1 MTTTD
6 IDIPRGCLPLQPLWE
21 YLSRLHLDPTNAV
34 LADDLDVSIRTIQRW
49 VKRKWVGFYD
59 ADEIATRLC
68 VHGTHI
74 WGEQFF
80 EAGEEDLVDLES
92 AVADEEEAATDP
104 RQERHAAS
112 TCGVSAVTLFDS
124 LGDDEL
130 ATYQG
135 QEVRLHRPRSSCR
148 QRRRKTSVVEQPTLF

>member
-59 ADEIATRLC
+59 ADEIATRLS

-124 LGDDEL
+124 LGDDEF

-135 QEVRLHRPRSSCR
+135 PRGPRSNCR